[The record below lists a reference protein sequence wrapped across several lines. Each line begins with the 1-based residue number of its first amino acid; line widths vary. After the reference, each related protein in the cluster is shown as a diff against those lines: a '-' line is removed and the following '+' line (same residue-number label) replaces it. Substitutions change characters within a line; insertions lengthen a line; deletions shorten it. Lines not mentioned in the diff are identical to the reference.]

1 MDIIGGLTAAKL
13 ALDLTKD
20 LREIDR
26 SVDDA
31 TFNLK
36 LSELTFAMAD
46 TQVAL
51 VAAKVKVSELE
62 DALEIEKS
70 GLKCPSCK
78 VVIQKVISI
87 EAGNM
92 NDAVQFH
99 RCECN
104 ASDCNYSS
112 QRFFDCT
119 INECRS
125 QVK

>member
-26 SVDDA
+26 SVDEA
-31 TFNLK
+31 TFKLK
-36 LSELTFAMAD
+36 LAELTFALAD

-51 VAAKVKVSELE
+51 AAAKVKVSELE
-62 DALEIEKS
+62 EALEIEKS
-70 GLKCPSCK
+70 GSKCPICK
-78 VVIQKVISI
+78 VGILKVISI
-87 EAGNM
+87 EAGYM
-92 NDAVQFH
+92 DDSVQFH
-99 RCECN
+99 SCECN

-119 INECRS
+119 INEYRS
-125 QVK
+125 QIK